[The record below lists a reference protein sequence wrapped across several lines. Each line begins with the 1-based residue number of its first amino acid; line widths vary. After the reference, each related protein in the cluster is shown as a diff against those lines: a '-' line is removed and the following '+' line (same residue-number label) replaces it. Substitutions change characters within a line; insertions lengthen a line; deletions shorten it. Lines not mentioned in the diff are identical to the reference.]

1 MRIVVLGATGMLGQ
15 AVSKEA
21 RSAEL
26 EIVEVSRSSGLKW
39 DYFADDFGSLAREVA
54 LDGADVLVNCI
65 GWIPQKSSG
74 SRVLDEQDA
83 NALNVELI
91 REIQASQDDLGFGW
105 VQIVT
110 DCVFSGKVGNYDENS
125 IFDPFDLYGITKAK
139 GESLM
144 PGAMR
149 IRSSIIGPDS
159 IHNSG
164 LYEWFR
170 KQSPNSQLKGFT
182 NHFWNGVSTKAFGR
196 LVAGLSKDAGVR
208 PGIQHWIP
216 QDSMSKY
223 TLLQT
228 FKVALGREDISID
241 KFETA
246 KSLNRVL
253 ATSNHQA
260 NSELWA
266 IAGYNRI
273 PSIEEL
279 ALEFIHEELKEGH

>member
-15 AVSKEA
+15 AVSMEA
-21 RSAEL
+21 RAAEL
-26 EIVEVSRSSGLKW
+26 EIAEVSRSSGVKW
-39 DYFADDFGSLAREVA
+39 DYFANDFGSLARELV
-54 LDGADVLVNCI
+54 LDRADVLVNCI

-74 SRVLDEQDA
+74 SRALDEQDA

-91 REIQASQDDLGFGW
+91 REIQASQNDLGFGW

-110 DCVFSGKVGNYDENS
+110 DCVFSGKIGNYDETS

-182 NHFWNGVSTKAFGR
+182 NHFWNGVSTRAFGR

-216 QDSMSKY
+216 QNSMSKHK
-223 TLLQT
+223 LLET
-228 FKVALGREDISID
+228 FRVALGREDIFND
-241 KFETA
+241 EFETA
-246 KSLNRVL
+246 NSINRVL
-253 ATSNHQA
+253 ATSNPQA
-260 NSELWA
+260 NSKLWA

-279 ALEFIHEELKEGH
+279 ALEFIHEDLKEGH

>member
-21 RSAEL
+21 RAAAL
-26 EIVEVSRSSGLKW
+26 EVVEVSRSSGVRW
-39 DYFADDFGSLAREVA
+39 DYFANDFGSLARAVA
-54 LDGADVLVNCI
+54 LNSADVLVNCI

-74 SRVLDEQDA
+74 SRVLDEQEA

-91 REIQASQDDLGFGW
+91 REIQASQDDFGFGW
-105 VQIVT
+105 IQIVT
-110 DCVFSGKVGNYDENS
+110 DCVFSGKIGNYDENS
-125 IFDPFDLYGITKAK
+125 TFDPFDLYGITKAK

-170 KQSPNSQLKGFT
+170 KQSPNSQLKGFI

-196 LVAGLSKDAGVR
+196 LVAGLLKAALVR

-216 QDSMSKY
+216 QDSMSKFM
-223 TLLQT
+223 LLQT
-228 FKVALGREDISID
+228 FKVALEREDISID

-246 KSLNRVL
+246 NSRNRVL

-260 NSELWA
+260 NSKLWA

-279 ALEFIHEELKEGH
+279 VLEFIHEDLKEGH